1 MRASA
6 LSLRLSRIPDLLP
19 QVALDTATPPS
30 RLPLSAHARVPS
42 VDMRTAS
49 PRLLHVAMAKGGQGT
64 QRTISPLQ
72 CTPGIRSR
80 HRLHALLPSRAQ
92 RRP

>member
-6 LSLRLSRIPDLLP
+6 LSLRLSRIPDLP
-19 QVALDTATPPS
+19 WVALDTATPLS

-42 VDMRTAS
+42 GDMRTAS
-49 PRLLHVAMAKGGQGT
+49 PRLLHVAMAKGQDT
-64 QRTISPLQ
+64 KPTISLLQ